1 MLEASRQIMDFAHA
15 DASLSEL
22 TIMFGH
28 EWDNRP
34 SEEGSIMIG
43 DRNVDMKAADA
54 FGVRGVR
61 CDPDEGIGGVFDS
74 IEG

>member
-1 MLEASRQIMDFAHA
+1 MGVRWVSDGCLMGVRWVSDVCQMV
-15 DASLSEL
+15 L
-22 TIMFGH
+22 
-28 EWDNRP
+28 
-34 SEEGSIMIG
+34 

>member
-1 MLEASRQIMDFAHA
+1 
-15 DASLSEL
+15 
-22 TIMFGH
+22 
-28 EWDNRP
+28 
-34 SEEGSIMIG
+34 MIG